1 MRRLTVFL
9 TCFFCIVLVLPGSA
23 VDLEENY
30 IGDSLVRQMS
40 LQYFEDMSGELIFD
54 SIERQHFIDLEQ
66 AVPNLGVSKSTFWIR
81 FLIKNNTGEDGI
93 LLTIENPSL
102 DYVALHWRQNGEATV
117 ESFSEDQ
124 KFSERKIA
132 SPFPTFDLNIE
143 NHEGA
148 VFYLEVKGR
157 EQLQLPISIGKK
169 SVLIDHFSQL
179 KFWVGIYA
187 GIILFMALYNLSIY
201 AAVRDRSYLIYV
213 LFILAV
219 GCAQLINHGVLFEY
233 VYPGQP
239 WISSIGF
246 FIYPALAGITGMVFQ
261 REFLQVK
268 KNLPKLAKLAFVFV
282 LIYAVSAVTGIWFD
296 HVVGYHLM
304 QICAMMV
311 SVYLLYVSIVLAR
324 RKLREANFFLI
335 AWSFFLIGVI
345 LFILKDNGVIPYSQ
359 FTKHSMEI
367 GSALE
372 LVLLSIALADKINI
386 YKKEKEESQAQALE
400 AVQENERI
408 VREQNVVL
416 EKKVVERTSALQQSN
431 NDLGIAINDLQQTQA
446 QLVDAEKMA
455 SLGQMTAGIAHEL
468 NNPINFVSSNINP
481 LKRDIKDVFEIMDLY
496 GEVNETNIVGKLS
509 EISELKEELE
519 LDYVRDEIDQLLN
532 GITDGAE
539 RTAEIVK
546 GLRVF
551 SRLDEDALK
560 MANINECLES
570 TLVIL
575 RSNFKSVCVIE
586 ASYDENIKEIHC
598 FPGKLNQVFM
608 NILNNAVQA
617 TTYTENPSD
626 KRRVDVI
633 TKLAADNVV
642 ITIKDN
648 GNGIKPEDQSKI
660 FDPFFTTKKV
670 GEGTG
675 LGLSIAL
682 GIMHDHQGTIEV
694 NSTLGVG
701 SEFILTLPTNL

>member
-1 MRRLTVFL
+1 MRRLLAFSMFCFWCICFL
-9 TCFFCIVLVLPGSA
+9 GQSESG
-23 VDLEENY
+23 LEDNR
-30 IGDSLVRQMS
+30 IGESLVQQLD
-40 LQYFEDMSGELIFD
+40 LQYFEDESGKVDFSSVLNQDFIN
-54 SIERQHFIDLEQ
+54 IEQN
-66 AVPNLGVSKSTFWIR
+66 VPNLGVSKSTFWIR
-81 FLIKNNTGEDGI
+81 FLIINDTGEDGV
-93 LLTIENPSL
+93 LFTIENPSL
-102 DYVALHWRQNGEATV
+102 DFVGLYWNHGEGERTEA
-117 ESFSEDQ
+117 FSENQ
-124 KFSERKIA
+124 KFGERQFK
-132 SPFPTFDLNIE
+132 SPFPMFNLDVSDGE
-143 NHEGA
+143 SG
-148 VFYLEVKGR
+148 VYYLEIKGR
-157 EQLQLPISIGKK
+157 EQIQLPMTIGKK
-169 SVLIDHFSQL
+169 TALMEHFSGL
-179 KFWVGIYA
+179 NFWIGIYA
-187 GIILFMALYNLSIY
+187 GIILFMALYNMSIFF
-201 AAVRDRSYLIYV
+201 AIRDKSYLIYV

-233 VYPGQP
+233 VYPNLP
-239 WISSIGF
+239 WLASIGF

-268 KNLPKLAKLAFVFV
+268 KTLPKSTRLIVVFV
-282 LIYAVSAVTGIWFD
+282 SIYAVSAVTGIWFD

-304 QICAMMV
+304 QVCAMMV

-345 LFILKDNGVIPYSQ
+345 LFILKDNGVIPYNQ

-400 AVQENERI
+400 ALQENERI
-408 VREQNVVL
+408 VKEQNIVL

-431 NDLGIAINDLQQTQA
+431 NDLGVAINDLQQTQA

-468 NNPINFVSSNINP
+468 NNPINFVSSNISP
-481 LKRDIKDVFEIMDLY
+481 LKRDIMDVFEVIDLY
-496 GEVNETNIVGKLS
+496 GEVNEANITGKLS
-509 EISELKEELE
+509 EISELKEDLE

-532 GITDGAE
+532 GIADGAE

-560 MANINECLES
+560 MADVNECIRS

-575 RSNFKSVCVIE
+575 RSNFKNICVIE
-586 ASYDENIKEIHC
+586 TSFDSNIIEINC

-617 TTYTENPSD
+617 TTYTDMSVE
-626 KRRVDVI
+626 KRLVNVI
-633 TKLAADNVV
+633 TQKNKENVV

-682 GIMHDHQGTIEV
+682 GIINDHKGTIQV
-694 NSTLGVG
+694 NSSEGNG
-701 SEFILTLPTNL
+701 SEFILTLPSNL